1 MPFVVS
7 LYHRIKRQI
16 SRRDRP
22 RTHQRSHIRPA
33 GRLRQALLRI
43 RRRLQSDRLGRL
55 RSLIKCALYVY
66 FTIEHALLSPPKY
79 TSRFIVGFFFFA
91 KIGTQTLWPPAA
103 LASYCTQLGEQLFIL
118 YILPSPPIA
127 VRQVYYLCRKNKPK
141 RILWSDFYL
150 LGDAVIVL
158 FSVH

>member
-22 RTHQRSHIRPA
+22 RTHQRSHIRPTE
-33 GRLRQALLRI
+33 RLRQTLLRI

-79 TSRFIVGFFFFA
+79 TSRFIVGFFLFCEDRNSNVMTA
-91 KIGTQTLWPPAA
+91 SRACVILHAIGRTAFHSLYTTLAA
-103 LASYCTQLGEQLFIL
+103 NRCKTSLLS
-118 YILPSPPIA
+118 LPQKQAEEDSL
-127 VRQVYYLCRKNKPK
+127 V
-141 RILWSDFYL
+141 
-150 LGDAVIVL
+150 
-158 FSVH
+158 

>member
-16 SRRDRP
+16 SRRDRQ

-33 GRLRQALLRI
+33 ERLRQALLRI

-66 FTIEHALLSPPKY
+66 FTIEHALLSPPKS
-79 TSRFIVGFFFFA
+79 TSRFIVGFFLFCEDRNS
-91 KIGTQTLWPPAA
+91 TAA